1 RRWIKQLNLL
11 AAYLYFFNP
20 LRMLLALV
28 RSRSNLPLAD
38 ADTRS
43 AAEIARYSPLQRMTR
58 SLYLR
63 TRAHLLDAAIQGLGM
78 AGLFQTLRRTLPWAW
93 HLLRGNIQHSSL
105 PPASRLPMRS
115 PLGAPALH
123 ALPGTPLP
131 AEPPRPQLLSIDAA
145 VRSQAA

>member
-1 RRWIKQLNLL
+1 L

-28 RSRSNLPLAD
+28 RSQSNLPLAD

-78 AGLFQTLRRTLPWAW
+78 AGLFQTVRRTLPWAW
-93 HLLRGNIQHSSL
+93 HILWGDIKHSTH
-105 PPASRLPMRS
+105 PPASRLPMCN
-115 PLGAPALH
+115 PEGGPASH
-123 ALPGTPLP
+123 ALSGTPLP
-131 AEPPRPQLLSIDAA
+131 ERKQAIQLLAIDTM
-145 VRSQAA
+145 SQAKAR